1 MVSKKTGLLLAGTLA
16 ATTFVGVGSNNA
28 QASSHREA
36 PAISQDPTA
45 DNTDVYAFRDA
56 TDPTMLN
63 IVANY
68 IGLED
73 PNGGPNFGRFGDD
86 VQYSIHLDNDGD
98 VKTDLTY
105 NFRFRT
111 KITNPDTFLY
121 NTGQLT
127 SPTDPDLSIR
137 QTYSVERVRAN
148 GVRTP
153 LASNA
158 KVPPVNVGIR
168 SVPFDTYE
176 ENIAQPTVTELDGG
190 GGGKVFAGTRKDP
203 FFVDTGS
210 IFDLGALRPIQDN
223 HLIPNPAGDGSGD
236 IGVDLLNDKN
246 VHTIALQVP
255 ISSVTQGGT
264 MPTVV
269 DEKSSVV
276 GVYASAQR
284 RRTTT
289 LSTTG
294 GAPTTSGGWT
304 QVSRLGIPLVN
315 EVLIPLGS
323 KDRWNATDPKDDGA
337 AGFFNFILDP
347 ELTRLLPVLYP
358 GVFSEANTPD
368 GGAANR
374 PDLIAL
380 VTGQLAGLSAA
391 NALPP
396 ADLLR
401 INLASAPG
409 ASFPNG
415 RQLADDVVDVEIQV
429 LAGVFLDDDGRINN
443 LDGSPNPAGVPFAAL
458 QDGVDV
464 PTGEFLDVFPYVA
477 TPFDGYNAYNCDLLK
492 TCPDGA
498 PVPNPGT
505 PAP

>member
-1 MVSKKTGLLLAGTLA
+1 MVIKKTGLLLAGTLA

-45 DNTDVYAFRDA
+45 DNTDVYAFRDT

-73 PNGGPNFGRFGDD
+73 PNGGPNFARFGDD
-86 VQYSIHLDNDGD
+86 VQYSIRIDNNGD
-98 VKTDLTY
+98 VADDVVF

-127 SPTDPDLSIR
+127 SPTDPDLSLR
-137 QTYSVERVRAN
+137 QTYSVEKVTRSRTQMLAN
-148 GVRTP
+148 
-153 LASNA
+153 NA
-158 KVPPVNVGIR
+158 IVPPVNVGVR
-168 SVPFDTYE
+168 SNPQAAYE
-176 ENIAQPTVTELDGG
+176 ASTAQPTITPLSGG
-190 GGGKVFAGTRKDP
+190 AGGKVFAGVREDP
-203 FFVDTGS
+203 FFVDLGS
-210 IFDLGALRPIQDN
+210 IFDLGALRPIQNN
-223 HLIPNPAGDGSGD
+223 HLIPLPATD
-236 IGVDLLNDKN
+236 GVDGLGGKN

-255 ISSVTQGGT
+255 ITSVTAGEQGIQ
-264 MPTVV
+264 PTVV
-269 DEKSSVV
+269 DDKKSVI
-276 GVYASAQR
+276 GVYATSER

-289 LSTTG
+289 LDRKG
-294 GAPTTSGGWT
+294 GKAALSGGWI

-323 KDRWNATDPKDDGA
+323 KDRWNATEPKDDGA
-337 AGFFNFILDP
+337 NGFFDFILDP

-358 GVFSEANTPD
+358 GVFSANNIPA

-401 INLASAPG
+401 INVASPPG

-415 RQLADDVVDVEIQV
+415 RQLADDVVDTEIQV
-429 LAGVFLDDDGRINN
+429 LAGVFLDDDGFINN
-443 LDGSPNPAGVPFAAL
+443 LNGTGSSGIPFSAL
-458 QDGVDV
+458 SDGVDA
-464 PTGEFLDVFPYVA
+464 TDGTLLSMFPYVG
-477 TPFDGYNAYNCDLLK
+477 TPFNGFTQRSCNNPAIA
-492 TCPDGA
+492 CPGPGA
-498 PVPNPGT
+498 P
-505 PAP
+505 